1 MNPKIKELLASKIA
15 AITYGL
21 DNYNADP
28 EDTNVSGVQ
37 DFNPIL
43 VSDVFEY
50 DYYEGMREG
59 IWYVMYL
66 LGEDF
71 VREVNKIIGSIE
83 DEVQEQSQQKVQE

>member
-15 AITYGL
+15 AITHGL

-37 DFNPIL
+37 NFNPIL